1 MFFSSCV
8 DESQLCR
15 GRGLCTNNED
25 LEWCQNGQRILTSV
39 EDENLPYKNSWE
51 PISKYSE
58 CTLPN
63 SEPTQTEIS
72 IEKKPYANKLLSS
85 HQQIET
91 AKKGDG
97 LAYHCFNRADET
109 PFHKAINTDALEEI
123 EKNWTGLVN
132 TPCPPHGVSS
142 NRIPNDRRCFGKA
155 VTEECIRSFCK

>member
-1 MFFSSCV
+1 MKFAVFLFFSSCI

-15 GRGLCTNNED
+15 GMGLCTNNED
-25 LEWCQNGQRILTSV
+25 LKWCQNEQKILTSV

-51 PISKYSE
+51 PISRYSE

-63 SEPTQTEIS
+63 SKPTQTERS

-91 AKKGDG
+91 ALKGDG

-109 PFHKAINTDALEEI
+109 PFHKAIKNNKEGKI
-123 EKNWTGLVN
+123 EKNWVELVN
-132 TPCPPHGVSS
+132 EPCEDGQ
-142 NRIPNDRRCFGKA
+142 RRCLGKG
-155 VTEECIRSFCK
+155 VTEECIYLYGK

>member
-1 MFFSSCV
+1 MKFSLFLFFSSCI

-15 GRGLCTNNED
+15 GMGLCTNNED

-39 EDENLPYKNSWE
+39 EDENLPYKSSWNPLDE
-51 PISKYSE
+51 HSE
-58 CTLPN
+58 CSLPN
-63 SEPTQTEIS
+63 SKPTQTERS

-109 PFHKAINTDALEEI
+109 PFHRAIKNNGEKTWI
-123 EKNWTGLVN
+123 ELVN
-132 TPCPPHGVSS
+132 EPCDYSHFT
-142 NRIPNDRRCFGKA
+142 RRCLGKG
-155 VTEECIRSFCK
+155 VTERCINSECK

>member
-1 MFFSSCV
+1 M
-8 DESQLCR
+8 
-15 GRGLCTNNED
+15 GLCTNNED

-51 PISKYSE
+51 PISDYSE

-63 SEPTQTEIS
+63 SKPTQTERS

-109 PFHKAINTDALEEI
+109 PFHRAIKNNNE
-123 EKNWTGLVN
+123 EKNETNWVELVN
-132 TPCPPHGVSS
+132 EPCEAEK
-142 NRIPNDRRCFGKA
+142 RRCLGKG
-155 VTEECIRSFCK
+155 VIEECIYSYRK

>member
-1 MFFSSCV
+1 M
-8 DESQLCR
+8 
-15 GRGLCTNNED
+15 GLCTNNED
-25 LEWCQNGQRILTSV
+25 LEWCQNGQKILTNV
-39 EDENLPYKNSWE
+39 ENESLPYKNSWS
-51 PISKYSE
+51 PISEYSE
-58 CTLPN
+58 CSRPN
-63 SEPTQTEIS
+63 SKSTQTERS

>member
-1 MFFSSCV
+1 MKFAVFLFFSSCI

-15 GRGLCTNNED
+15 GMGLCTNNED

-39 EDENLPYKNSWE
+39 EDKNLPYKNSWS
-51 PISKYSE
+51 PISDHSE
-58 CTLPN
+58 CSLPN
-63 SEPTQTEIS
+63 SKPTQTERS

-109 PFHKAINTDALEEI
+109 PFHRAIKKNNEEKI
-123 EKNWTGLVN
+123 EENWVKLVN
-132 TPCPPHGVSS
+132 EPCEAEK
-142 NRIPNDRRCFGKA
+142 RRCLGKG
-155 VTEECIRSFCK
+155 VTEECIDSSGK